1 MFVSEISLWGAAIV
15 ACIVLVAMMA
25 LAFFD
30 RQMLRRMLV
39 IFGATVAQMAVV
51 VAVVWVVYQ
60 TYAWWAYLLWFLLVL
75 ALSICWCLYPLQ
87 ALWRKMLQPV
97 SAAMFVGSIV
107 VGGSTMLMLPI
118 SVFLSIYSVLMACM
132 TASLMQ
138 TMMRYQRNQQKPEM
152 LREDGTAPG
161 DGRANALCRHVAGRS
176 PRTSG
181 AARHPVARSRL
192 LRRQHISRRDS
203 AGDDQEEQGHG
214 ERIVQLEECSLI
226 NNPPAEMTTGGLVCL
241 EIDNPGLRQSLY
253 KGLQLSEIR
262 FSPVMSAGCS
272 SPMIWRREGATSARR
287 PSFTVAELLLV
298 T

>member
-15 ACIVLVAMMA
+15 ACVVIVAMMA

-51 VAVVWVVYQ
+51 VTVVWVVYQ

-97 SAAMFVGSIV
+97 SAAMLVGSIV
-107 VGGSTMLMLPI
+107 VGGSTMLMLPA

-138 TMMRYQRNQQKPEM
+138 TMMSYQRNQQKPEM
-152 LREDGTAPG
+152 LREDMFHQVRNLAQPLVMVVPMLYAGMLLGGVP
-161 DGRANALCRHVAGRS
+161 ALQG
-176 PRTSG
+176 
-181 AARHPVARSRL
+181 L
-192 LRRQHISRRDS
+192 L
-203 AGDDQEEQGHG
+203 
-214 ERIVQLEECSLI
+214 V
-226 NNPPAEMTTGGLVCL
+226 T
-241 EIDNPGLRQSLY
+241 
-253 KGLQLSEIR
+253 
-262 FSPVMSAGCS
+262 
-272 SPMIWRREGATSARR
+272 
-287 PSFTVAELLLV
+287 LLLV
-298 T
+298 AASFVANILAGVVALRMIKKNKGTGKE

>member
-15 ACIVLVAMMA
+15 ACVVIVAMMA

-51 VAVVWVVYQ
+51 VTVVWVVYQ

-75 ALSICWCLYPLQ
+75 TLSICWCLYPLQ
-87 ALWRKMLQPV
+87 ALWRQMLQPV

-152 LREDGTAPG
+152 LREDMFHQVRNLAQPLVMVVPMLYAGMLLGGVP
-161 DGRANALCRHVAGRS
+161 AL
-176 PRTSG
+176 
-181 AARHPVARSRL
+181 
-192 LRRQHISRRDS
+192 
-203 AGDDQEEQGHG
+203 QG
-214 ERIVQLEECSLI
+214 
-226 NNPPAEMTTGGLVCL
+226 
-241 EIDNPGLRQSLY
+241 
-253 KGLQLSEIR
+253 
-262 FSPVMSAGCS
+262 
-272 SPMIWRREGATSARR
+272 
-287 PSFTVAELLLV
+287 LLV
-298 T
+298 TLLLIAASFVANILAGVIALGMIKKNKGMGKE